1 LAHHWGEGV
10 SHGAE
15 HQYAGQELPVYLP
28 GASLMFRS
36 DDFLISTM
44 PKIKKIVER

>member
-15 HQYAGQELPVYLP
+15 HQIARPELPVYLP
-28 GASLMFRS
+28 NLFLMFRG
-36 DDFLISTM
+36 DDFLIYSL
-44 PKIKKIVER
+44 IIAKKIVER